1 MDDRDRFGRL
11 VLRLSG
17 GVDSKDAASR
27 DLEVQQ
33 KLLALPGKGLKTVV
47 LDFSGLQSIPSGTMG
62 AILLL
67 RQALAE
73 EGCGLSVRGCSETL
87 NAALQLLRLERPQVV
102 GNRVPGY
109 SALR

>member
-1 MDDRDRFGRL
+1 MDDRDRFGRV
-11 VLRLSG
+11 VLKLSE
-17 GVDSKDAASR
+17 GVAPKDTASR

-47 LDFSGLQSIPSGTMG
+47 LDFSGLQSMPSGTLG

-73 EGCGLSVRGCSETL
+73 EGCGLGVRGCSETL
-87 NAALQLLRLERPQVV
+87 KDALQLLRLECPQAA
-102 GNRVPGY
+102 GSRVQGY